1 MFQSEQFKNSQCTHL
16 VLTKFKGNYFSSDIK
31 SDVNQN
37 VQNIPFSIHKY
48 SASIYMFHSYFK
60 GTTLLPC
67 TEKFYHIIDRYSQ
80 ARCTWRPINLFKV
93 KIRSQLCSDKKKY
106 KKDWQWEN
114 CHYQV
119 LVIHVLPS
127 VESASLLLSHSVSA
141 VANLK
146 QSIHCNINY
155 LNIV

>member
-67 TEKFYHIIDRYSQ
+67 TEKFYHIDRYSQ

-93 KIRSQLCSDKKKY
+93 KIGSQLCSDKKK
-106 KKDWQWEN
+106 KKKIDSGKI
-114 CHYQV
+114 
-119 LVIHVLPS
+119 VI
-127 VESASLLLSHSVSA
+127 
-141 VANLK
+141 
-146 QSIHCNINY
+146 IRCW
-155 LNIV
+155 